1 VGRAGKAGPPSS
13 DFGAPS
19 QDGGRRRLQRPG
31 GKTVKTRIPIGP
43 QRKLFNLTL
52 ANSRAI
58 FMALWHGAGFN
69 IFRCMHFQAIPLGAR
84 TELIFRGRVGLL
96 TRASLGLIIVLGVS
110 RAEGQRPLGTDVSH
124 YQGTIN
130 WTTVKNAGITFA
142 WTKATESTGYTDPYF
157 TINQNNAR
165 AVGIPIGAYHFA
177 RPSANPN
184 LTGANSA
191 DSEAAHYW
199 NVVSNYVNA
208 DGLSMIPML
217 DWEDTGATNGAG
229 FTTAQMSAWVNQWC
243 NTVSNYARLKG
254 VSGLK
259 PIVYTG
265 VWYSTPASGANNY
278 PGLNTSV
285 TNWPSWI
292 AAYPLNPN
300 PQTGGPSSS
309 FPWPTWNFWQ
319 YADTNASGGDSDVF
333 KGTASGLTSYL
344 VGNQGLPFIFSQ
356 PSNRYADVGGSIKLS
371 AGAGGAAPLRY
382 QWRFNGVNMATAT
395 NSSVSLANLQAA
407 NAGNYAVVVTN
418 TFGATTSSVALL
430 TMNGLFTP
438 VFSDNFD
445 TNSAANWTLS
455 QSTNNNTR
463 ATFAYDYSGY
473 GIPSA
478 PNSTGGTTR
487 GVKFEA
493 NYTGAGVAALNIS
506 PIGQSF
512 SGNYRLHYDMWINAN
527 GPFPAGGTGS
537 TQLQTA
543 GLGTT
548 GNKVEWNSGAP
559 DGVFFAIDGEGQATD
574 TSPDIRAYIGA
585 TLQNTNSGVYVGGT
599 NTSIRRC
606 SDPYYSNVFPGGQTA
621 PAAQGQSGALDVGTV
636 GFAWRDVVINKTG
649 NVIEWFIDGL
659 KICSVTNTLT
669 SSNIF
674 VGYWDPFSSLSDN
687 PNLSFAL
694 VDNLRVEVPAVA
706 PSITTQ
712 PLPVAVKVTSN
723 ATFTVSASGIP
734 APGYQWRFNGTNIT
748 GANGSSYTRNNAQ
761 YADAGNYNVLVTN
774 IVGTT
779 TSSNALLSILTA
791 APAQLQTVSWV
802 PADASLQIRI
812 MGDPGATYYV
822 QSSTN
827 LVDWTPLT
835 NVTIITGTFDFSI
848 TGLTNDDHRF
858 FRARSGP

>member
-1 VGRAGKAGPPSS
+1 M
-13 DFGAPS
+13 
-19 QDGGRRRLQRPG
+19 LM
-31 GKTVKTRIPIGP
+31 T
-43 QRKLFNLTL
+43 
-52 ANSRAI
+52 
-58 FMALWHGAGFN
+58 LWHGPGFN
-69 IFRCMHFQAIPLGAR
+69 YSGLLMHF
-84 TELIFRGRVGLL
+84 ELVESPRSWQNLNGRGRVRLL
-96 TRASLGLIIVLGVS
+96 MTASLGLLTILGAC
-110 RAEGQRPLGTDVSH
+110 RGMAQPRPLGTDVSH

-130 WTTVKNAGITFA
+130 WTNVKSAGITFA
-142 WTKATESTGYTDPYF
+142 WAKATESTGYTDPFF
-157 TINQNNAR
+157 TVNQDNAR
-165 AVGIPIGAYHFA
+165 AVGIPIGGYHFA

-217 DWEDTGATNGAG
+217 DWEDIYATNGAG

-243 NTVSNYARLKG
+243 NTVSNYAQAKG
-254 VSGLK
+254 ISGLK

-265 VWYSTPASGANNY
+265 VWYSTPAGSY
-278 PGLNTSV
+278 PGLNTTV

-292 AAYPLNPN
+292 AAYPVNPD
-300 PQTGGPSSS
+300 PQNGGPSSS

-319 YADTNASGGDSDVF
+319 YADTNVSGGDSDVF
-333 KGTASGLTSYL
+333 KGTASSLTAYL
-344 VGNQGLPFIFSQ
+344 VGSQGIPSILSQ
-356 PSNRYADVGGSIKLS
+356 PSSRYGDLGGSIKL
-371 AGAGGAAPLRY
+371 
-382 QWRFNGVNMATAT
+382 WRFNGVNISGAT
-395 NSSVSLANLQAA
+395 NSFCTLTNLQAT
-407 NAGNYAVVVTN
+407 NAGNYVVVVTN
-418 TFGATTSSVALL
+418 PSGATTSSVAVLA
-430 TMNGLFTP
+430 MNGLFTP

-445 TNSAANWTLS
+445 TNSAANWTLN
-455 QSTNNNTR
+455 QSANNNTR
-463 ATFAYDYSGY
+463 AGFAYDYSGY

-478 PNSTGGTTR
+478 PNSVGGTTR

-493 NYTGAGVAALNIS
+493 NYTGVGVAALNIS

-512 SGNYRLHYDMWINAN
+512 GGNYRLHYDMWINAN

-543 GLGTT
+543 GLGTA

-559 DGVFFAIDGEGQATD
+559 DGVFFAIDGEGQASD

-606 SDPYYSNVFPGGQTA
+606 RDPYYSNVFPGGQTA
-621 PAAQGQSGALDVGTV
+621 PAAQSQSGALAVGTV
-636 GFAWRDVVINKTG
+636 GFAWRDVVVNKTG
-649 NVIEWFIDGL
+649 NVIDWFIDGL
-659 KICSVTNTLT
+659 KICSVTNALT

-674 VGYWDPFSSLSDN
+674 IGYWDPFASLSDN
-687 PNLSFAL
+687 TNLSFGL

-706 PSITTQ
+706 PMITAQ

-723 ATFTVSASGIP
+723 ATFTVTATGIP

-748 GANGSSYTRNNAQ
+748 SANGSSYTRNNVQ
-761 YADAGNYNVLVTN
+761 YADAGNYSVMVTN
-774 IVGTT
+774 VAGSLA
-779 TSSNALLSILTA
+779 SSNALLSILTA
-791 APAQLQTVSWV
+791 APAQLQTVSWQ
-802 PADASLQIRI
+802 PDGSLQIRI
-812 MGDPGATYYV
+812 TGDPGATYYV

-827 LVDWTPLT
+827 LVDWTQLT
-835 NVTIITGTFDFSI
+835 NITISAGPLEFTVS
-848 TGLTNDDHRF
+848 GLTNNHCF